1 MATIQEQQD
10 AIKALMAQYE
20 HNEAT
25 SEPILMINILEKQKA
40 MNEGF
45 PKWMYHATL
54 APVQVINSKQ
64 EAAVRGEGY
73 SRAYIPQSF
82 PAFVFRRNMDP
93 KFENADPVIG
103 SPGDFIEM
111 RSVKSQADMDE
122 LLKQRSPKTVIG
134 GWCEYEQLPAATEGP
149 SEDPKITIARL
160 QGQLMAAGIEE
171 SLDAPVKNKGGRPRK
186 VQEELVEA

>member
-25 SEPILMINILEKQKA
+25 NEPILMIDLIAQQKA
-40 MNEGF
+40 ANKGF

-64 EAAVRGEGY
+64 EVAIRAEGY
-73 SRAYIPQSF
+73 SPTYIMQSF

-93 KFENADPVIG
+93 KFEKADPVIG
-103 SPGDFIEM
+103 SPGEFIEQ
-111 RSVKSQADMDE
+111 RSVKTQAELDE
-122 LLKQRSPKTVIG
+122 LLKQRQPKTVIG
-134 GWCEYEQLPAATEGP
+134 TWCEYADLPEATAGP
-149 SEDPKITIARL
+149 TEDPKITIARL
-160 QGQLMAAGIEE
+160 QGQLMAAGVEDTGEE
-171 SLDAPVKNKGGRPRK
+171 APKNKGGRPRK
-186 VQEELVEA
+186 VQEELVTA